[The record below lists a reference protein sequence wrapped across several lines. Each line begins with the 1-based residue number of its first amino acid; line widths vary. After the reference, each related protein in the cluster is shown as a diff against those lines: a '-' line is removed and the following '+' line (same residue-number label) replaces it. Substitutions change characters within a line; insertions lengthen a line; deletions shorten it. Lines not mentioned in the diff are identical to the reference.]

1 MPAGTTEPSSGNGG
15 SGKRYRDLD
24 SEERRAYHRERQ
36 RRYREA
42 DPEHH
47 RELGRK
53 QAARHRQKK
62 ASAARRKE
70 RARERAATPAEKE
83 RLKRFREEHPEKA
96 REYQA
101 RWRAKDPEKALRIG
115 REAAMRSNDRRA
127 DEVRAKGRIRAAENR
142 AARSAAHKEYYAAN
156 KERLAEYARDA
167 ARIRRRL
174 AAAGLPPKRVHKSY
188 ANEKRA
194 NQSAA
199 DAFFARKRESDEIEA
214 LKRREVLHGAE
225 KDWAAIV
232 RGRLSARDRAEV
244 ARRSREFVDAPARLA
259 RAIDLALESDSF
271 TRTLRDEVRMD
282 SRAREIS
289 GRAPH
294 DLETEVRRRAAATVP
309 QDALDARLLA
319 QQIRNPLWWKAHKG
333 REIKDVLD
341 WARSHSSHSPEHA
354 LVKTTITQAI
364 LEHRA
369 QRDSSVKSIA
379 DQATGPATGYS
390 PTSTALRIVR

>member
-1 MPAGTTEPSSGNGG
+1 MQGGTTEPPTGNGG
-15 SGKRYRDLD
+15 SGKRWRDLD
-24 SEERRAYHRERQ
+24 PEERRAYHREHQ

-53 QAARHRQKK
+53 YATRQRQKRAAAARK
-62 ASAARRKE
+62 KE
-70 RARERAATPAEKE
+70 RARERAATPAERE
-83 RLKRFREEHPEKA
+83 RQKRFREEHPEKI

-115 REAAMRSNDRRA
+115 REAAMRSQDKRA
-127 DEVRAKGRIRAAENR
+127 DEVRAKARIRAAENR
-142 AARSAAHKEYYAAN
+142 AAQSAAHKEYYAAN
-156 KERLAEYARDA
+156 KERLAKYARDA
-167 ARIRRRL
+167 GRIRRRL
-174 AAAGLPPKRVHKSY
+174 AAAGLPPKSVHKSY

-199 DAFFARKRESDEIEA
+199 DAFFARKRESDEIET

-232 RGRLSARDRAEV
+232 RGRLSSRERAEV

-259 RAIDLALESDSF
+259 RAIDLALENDSF
-271 TRTLRDEVRMD
+271 TRNLRNEVRMD

-289 GRAPH
+289 GKPPH
-294 DLETEVRRRAAATVP
+294 DLEIEVRRRAAATVP

-319 QQIRNPLWWKAHKG
+319 QQIRNPLWWKAHNG

-341 WARSHSSHSPEHA
+341 WARAYSSRSPEHA
-354 LVKTTITQAI
+354 LVQTTIAQAV
-364 LEHRA
+364 LERRA

-379 DQATGPATGYS
+379 IQATGPVTGHS
-390 PTSTALRIVR
+390 PTPTARGIAR